1 MGNLEQEY
9 NGIYDMLDEVSQR
22 PGMYIGSNNLNDLV
36 TVMFGYQ
43 HCSRQHKHRYRSLYP
58 LPFELFTS
66 YCAMKFY
73 VDPDTGFVGILLRTC
88 HEDQEQALQQFFEVL
103 NEFRMNA
110 RVTMCRMCEL
120 TEENMNYYLTSKGA
134 KKIVGISSDGTVQ
147 TIRRFQ
153 SVKQFYHI
161 VLSYGADLLIPVV
174 NDETVS
180 DHLGFMLYDWTG
192 ERYSEVFEQLEVY
205 MESNFGSVS
214 WRELELAEEDIL
226 LLLNDYYLNNGKTKG
241 MKPGNSN

>member
-1 MGNLEQEY
+1 METSLGV
-9 NGIYDMLDEVSQR
+9 GWIISEV
-22 PGMYIGSNNLNDLV
+22 
-36 TVMFGYQ
+36 
-43 HCSRQHKHRYRSLYP
+43 
-58 LPFELFTS
+58 
-66 YCAMKFY
+66 
-73 VDPDTGFVGILLRTC
+73 C
-88 HEDQEQALQQFFEVL
+88 HQNQEQALHQFFEVL

-120 TEENMNYYLTSKGA
+120 TEENMNYHLTGKGT
-134 KKIVGISSDGTVQ
+134 KKIVGISPDGTVQ
-147 TIRRFQ
+147 TIPKYQ

-241 MKPGNSN
+241 IKPGNSN